1 LTPNSRP
8 RFDEARLKRELPGT
22 CPEKLDRFE
31 VEDLIGLMLPAH
43 IEFLLIGWTVQ
54 LTGVAFWIL
63 PRLPAGGGRGAVAPA
78 WLAFIRLNAGL
89 WLVALASVFS
99 PSDAA
104 RVVGR
109 LAEAVGAIAFGVH
122 AWRRIRRAGIARI
135 G

>member
-1 LTPNSRP
+1 MDLLTAVMAHSGLGSEVCNCTSATASRS
-8 RFDEARLKRELPGT
+8 
-22 CPEKLDRFE
+22 C
-31 VEDLIGLMLPAH
+31 GLGRIFGH
-43 IEFLLIGWTVQ
+43 Y
-54 LTGVAFWIL
+54 GVAFWIL